1 MPRKRAPAILIIMD
15 GWGVRKQKKANAVA
29 LANLPNFRSYLAN
42 YPNSVLKAHGTY
54 VGLPEGY
61 QGNSEVGHLN
71 IGAGRVVRQQITV
84 INESISK
91 GEFFQKKPLLK
102 AVENCKKHNSSLHL
116 MGLVQREGVHAMS
129 DHLIAL
135 LRLAKINGLKKVYV
149 HVFTDGRDTE
159 PKSALK
165 HVRFVQD
172 AINKLNT
179 GSIAT
184 VIGRYYA
191 MDRDNRWDRIQL
203 AYEGLVS
210 AKGEK
215 ARSVADAIKSA
226 YSKGQTDEFIKPV
239 IIGGYEGIKAND
251 SVIFFNYRLDRARQ
265 LTKAFVEE
273 KFDFFAREKPSV
285 EYVCM
290 TPYYKDVPA
299 GVVFEIH
306 KLKNILG
313 EVVSRHGLKQLRIA
327 ETEKY
332 AHVTFFFNGEIEQP
346 FSGEDRILV
355 PSPKVATYDLQPEM
369 NADIVRQKVLEELAK
384 KKHNLI
390 ILNFANPDM
399 VGHTGKLPAIIKAV
413 ETVDTCM
420 GEIVTEILR
429 QDGTVLIIADHGN
442 CEQKEGKYKT
452 SHTKNDVPCILVRND
467 IGKTKL
473 RDGKLADVAPTLLDI
488 LGINKPKEMT
498 GKSLIK

>member
-1 MPRKRAPAILIIMD
+1 MPTKKAPTILIIMD
-15 GWGVRKQKKANAVA
+15 GWGVRKQKRANAVA

-42 YPNSVLKAHGTY
+42 YPNSVLKAHGTD

-71 IGAGRVVRQQITV
+71 IGAGRVVKQQITI
-84 INESISK
+84 INESIVS
-91 GEFFQKKPLLK
+91 GEFFKKKSLLK
-102 AVENCKKHNSSLHL
+102 AVENCKKHDSSLHL

-135 LRLAKINGLKKVYV
+135 LRLSKMNNLKKVYV
-149 HVFTDGRDTE
+149 HVFTDGRDTP
-159 PKSALK
+159 PKSALS
-165 HVRFVQD
+165 HVAFVQK
-172 AINKLNT
+172 AMKELKT
-179 GSIAT
+179 GSFAT
-184 VIGRYYA
+184 VTGRYYA
-191 MDRDNRWDRIQL
+191 MDRDNRWERIQL
-203 AYEGLVS
+203 AYEGIVN

-215 ARSVADAIKSA
+215 AMSVAEAIKSA
-226 YSKGQTDEFIKPV
+226 YSKGQTDEFIKP
-239 IIGGYEGIKAND
+239 IILSGYDGIKAND

-265 LTKAFVEE
+265 LTRAFVDD
-273 KFDFFAREKPSV
+273 KFDLFARKKLKIN
-285 EYVCM
+285 YVCM

-299 GVVFEIH
+299 GVVFDIH

-313 EVVSRHGLKQLRIA
+313 EVVSKKGKRQLRIA

-369 NADIVRQKVLEELAK
+369 NADIVRQKALEELAK
-384 KKHNLI
+384 KKHPLI

-399 VGHTGKLPAIIKAV
+399 VGHTGMLPAIIKAV
-413 ETVDTCM
+413 ETVDRCM
-420 GEIVTEILR
+420 GEIVSEILK
-429 QDGTVLIIADHGN
+429 QHGTALIIADHGN

-467 IGKTKL
+467 VKGVKL
-473 RDGKLADVAPTLLDI
+473 NDGKLADVAPTLLDI
-488 LGINKPKEMT
+488 LGIKKPKEMT